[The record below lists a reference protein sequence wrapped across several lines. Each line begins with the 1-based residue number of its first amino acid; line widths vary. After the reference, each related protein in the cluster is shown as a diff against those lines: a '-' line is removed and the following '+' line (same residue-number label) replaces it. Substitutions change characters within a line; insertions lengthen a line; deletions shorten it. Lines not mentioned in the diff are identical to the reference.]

1 MIRYRIP
8 ALLVLLLVLADTRD
22 ARADLI
28 DYGNGLIYD
37 TVQDL
42 TWLDP
47 YFMSAPHGPQYAPND
62 GSFCDSFRV
71 CDWYYTYAGA
81 TQWVSEL
88 TYGGYDDWRL
98 PDRFL
103 TGIGDPGYGDNEWH
117 RALAQLP
124 GWEFEV
130 DSLDTP
136 VDVITAGSQGPFQL
150 QPNYLITWMDEPLI
164 YTSFSAGGGYD
175 FPDDTDTFTAEVRAV
190 RSGRPTSV
198 PEPATVALIAL
209 GATTMAIRRRRK

>member
-8 ALLVLLLVLADTRD
+8 LLLALLLVLADTRD

-37 TVQDL
+37 TLQDL

-47 YFMSAPHGPQYAPND
+47 AFMSAPHGPEYAPD
-62 GSFCDSFRV
+62 DDSFCGAFRV

-81 TQWVSEL
+81 TQWVSDL
-88 TYGGYDDWRL
+88 KYGGYDDWRL
-98 PDRFL
+98 PDFEM
-103 TGIGDPGYGDNEWH
+103 GGSDPGYGDNEWH

-124 GWEFEV
+124 GWVFEI
-130 DSLDTP
+130 DSQGTP
-136 VDVITAGSQGPFQL
+136 VEVLAQGGPGPLNAHGYWFV
-150 QPNYLITWMDEPLI
+150 WMDERLI
-164 YTSFSAGGGYD
+164 YTSPFAGGGYD
-175 FPDDTDTFTAEVRAV
+175 FPDDSDTFTAAVRVV
-190 RSGRPTSV
+190 RSGRPASV
-198 PEPATVALIAL
+198 PEPATLALIAL